1 MQFKRNPLKNLEK
14 QNKVRIFTYM
24 NKEIVQ
30 QIINEVYP
38 KIVKHYGEHK
48 GYKIPKVEIHN
59 SIFDRLALI
68 PVSNDGIMKMQGV
81 EYPSGEFCKET
92 DKIFIYFPEIKD
104 KVDLIKAL
112 LHEYRHYLQP
122 RWGYEFYTEMGFE
135 YDNHPYELEAISEEQ
150 NYKLFK

>member
-1 MQFKRNPLKNLEK
+1 MEKPNPF
-14 QNKVRIFTYM
+14 RIFKYM

-38 KIVKHYGEHK
+38 KIVNHYGEHK

-68 PVSNDGIMKMQGV
+68 PVSNEGIMKTQGV
-81 EYPSGEFCKET
+81 DYPSGEFCKET

>member
-1 MQFKRNPLKNLEK
+1 MKNRIKLLAKWLNNADTSTFYYDSYHSGKLESAIANAQVEVCNKIGDMLEEILQMYEKQLQDNLEE
-14 QNKVRIFTYM
+14 QQIFRIFMYM

-81 EYPSGEFCKET
+81 DYPSGEFCKEP
-92 DKIFIYFPEIKD
+92 DKIFIYFPEI
-104 KVDLIKAL
+104 
-112 LHEYRHYLQP
+112 
-122 RWGYEFYTEMGFE
+122 
-135 YDNHPYELEAISEEQ
+135 
-150 NYKLFK
+150 